1 MYKIIVFDKDDT
13 ITKAKTNIDTE
24 MSNLFSRLLEKNKV
38 AIITW
43 WDFNNIYSQI
53 VSLLPENSKF
63 SNLFLFPTI
72 WTQMYYF
79 ENWEWKRKYAEFL
92 SEKEANYIISI
103 LEKWLKD
110 LNLIPEKYWWE
121 LIENRW
127 SQITYSALWQKA
139 PLEEKKKF
147 DPDKKIRQKFVDYI
161 KNDLQ
166 NYSIGIG
173 WTSSIDI
180 TRKWLDKA
188 YWIKK
193 IMENL
198 GTKKEEILFIWDA
211 LMPWW
216 NDYAVKEFWIDC
228 VKVNNPEDT
237 KEYLKD
243 NLI

>member
-24 MSNLFSRLLEKNKV
+24 ISNLFSKLLEKNKV

-43 WDFNNIYSQI
+43 WNFDNIYTQI
-53 VSLLPENSKF
+53 VKLLPKNTNF

-72 WTQMYYF
+72 GTQMYYF
-79 ENWEWKRKYAEFL
+79 KNWEWKRKYAEFL
-92 SEKEANYIISI
+92 SEEEANYIKSV

-139 PLEEKKKF
+139 PLEEKQKF
-147 DPDKKIRQKFVDYI
+147 DPDKKIRQKLVDYV
-161 KNDLQ
+161 KNDLKD
-166 NYSIGIG
+166 YTMGIAG
-173 WTSSIDI
+173 TTSVDI
-180 TRKWLDKA
+180 TKKGLDKA

-198 GTKKEEILFIWDA
+198 WIKKEEISFIWDA
-211 LMPWW
+211 LFPWW
-216 NDYAVKEFWIDC
+216 NDYPVKEFWIDC
-228 VKVNNPEDT
+228 IKVNNPEDT
-237 KEYLKD
+237 KKYLK
-243 NLI
+243 NLK

>member
-24 MSNLFSRLLEKNKV
+24 MSNLFSKLLEQSKV

-43 WDFNNIYSQI
+43 WDFKNIYSQI
-53 VSLLPENSKF
+53 VELLPKNTNF

-92 SEKEANYIISI
+92 SEEEVNYIKSI

-110 LNLIPEKYWWE
+110 LNLIPQKYWWE
-121 LIENRW
+121 IIENRW

-139 PLEEKKKF
+139 PLEEKQKF
-147 DPDKKIRQKFVDYI
+147 DQDKKIRQKLVDYI
-161 KNDLQ
+161 KNDLKD
-166 NYSIGIG
+166 YWIWIWG
-173 WTSSIDI
+173 TTSIDI

-188 YWIKK
+188 YGIRK
-193 IMENL
+193 IIENL
-198 GTKKEEILFIWDA
+198 QITKEKILFIWDA
-211 LMPWW
+211 LFPWG
-216 NDYAVKEFWIDC
+216 NDYPVQEFWVKC

-237 KEYLKD
+237 KIYLKS
-243 NLI
+243 LIK